1 MSIRN
6 NVLAAVGNTP
16 LIRLK
21 HLPERNSAEVW
32 VKWEGANPTGS
43 MKDRMALKIIEGAE
57 RRGDLKPGGRVVEYT
72 GGSTG
77 SSISMVCAAKGYR
90 AYMISSDAFS
100 EEKIRT
106 MQALGAEVE
115 VIPSKTGKITK
126 ELIDLMRTRAENLA
140 SDPDTFYAD
149 QFNNPDHK
157 DAYHAM
163 GEEIMMQASGR
174 FDAFVTMVGTGGCFS
189 GVAEVLKENN
199 KNIKCF
205 AGEPD
210 THRNISGGP
219 IGGHRIEGIGIGF
232 LPKIMR
238 MDLVDEIVAVS
249 DDDAYETARV
259 LAREEGL
266 FGGISSGANVFSAL
280 RVARKMGSGKRVI
293 SVIVDSGL
301 KYLQKDLFTTNP

>member
-6 NVLAAVGNTP
+6 NVLAAIGNTP

-21 HLPERNSAEVW
+21 HLPDRNSAEVW

-77 SSISMVCAAKGYR
+77 SSLSMVCAAKGYG

-115 VIPSKTGKITK
+115 VISSKTGKITK

-140 SDPDTFYAD
+140 ADPDTFYAD

-163 GEEIMMQASGR
+163 GEEIIMQSGGR

-199 KNIKCF
+199 RNIKCF

-210 THRNISGGP
+210 AHRNISGGP

-238 MDLVDEIVAVS
+238 MDLVDEIFAVS

-280 RVARKMGSGKRVI
+280 RVAREMGSGKRVI

-301 KYLQKDLFTTNP
+301 KYLQKDLFTPNP